1 MRKSVRMM
9 GQAVL
14 VALVAAAAVVA
25 WAMWLPASHPILD
38 RAGLLEP
45 MVRLG
50 VPLAQE
56 AQISG
61 PVAGAGGMHGPLV
74 VTTAPVVQ
82 AELSDRIAAI
92 GTGEAVH
99 SVVLLP
105 EVSGRLAEI
114 RVRAGD
120 RVQAGT
126 VIARLDSDAEQIA
139 RDRAALLL
147 DEARAT
153 AERLARL
160 QASGTATEVQI
171 REASL
176 AVRTAE
182 LGVRQAEFDLSRRE
196 IVAPI
201 TGWIGII
208 APEVGAQITPN
219 TAIARID
226 DRSMILVD
234 FSVPERLVGRIA
246 PGDPLNLTLLARSD
260 EQLEGRIRTI
270 DSRVD
275 QASRS
280 LRVVGELANP
290 DDTLRAGM
298 AFSIAMTL
306 PGTLVPAVDPLAIQ
320 WGNEGS
326 FVWAVRE
333 GRVTRVPVRIL
344 QRSEG
349 VVLVRGA
356 LEPGE
361 HVVREGVQSLRE
373 GSEVQ
378 DHAQPVIGGVDEDG
392 AERASADS
400 SASKT

>member
-1 MRKSVRMM
+1 MRMIVRIL
-9 GQAVL
+9 GQAAL
-14 VALVAAAAVVA
+14 VALIGAVAVVA
-25 WAMWLPASHPILD
+25 WAIWLPSSHGILE
-38 RAGLLEP
+38 RAGVLQP
-45 MVRLG
+45 MIRLG
-50 VPLAQE
+50 VPVAQ
-56 AQISG
+56 APQIG
-61 PVAGAGGMHGPLV
+61 GPAAGGGFARGAVPVA
-74 VTTAPVVQ
+74 TAPVGLGEVN
-82 AELSDRIAAI
+82 DRIAAI
-92 GTGEAVH
+92 GTGEALH
-99 SVVLLP
+99 SVVLMP

-114 RVRAGD
+114 RVSAGD

-126 VIARLDSDAEQIA
+126 VVARLDSAAEQIA
-139 RDRAALLL
+139 RDRAELML
-147 DEARAT
+147 DEARNT

-182 LGVRQAEFDLSRRE
+182 LGVRQAEFDLARRE

-208 APEVGAQITPN
+208 EPEVGAQISPS

-246 PGDPLNLTLLARSD
+246 TGDRLDVTPLARHD
-260 EQLEGRIRTI
+260 VPLEGRIRAI

-275 QASRS
+275 QTSRS

-298 AFSIAMTL
+298 AFSIAITL
-306 PGTLVPAVDPLAIQ
+306 PGTMYPAVDPLSIQ

-326 FVWAVRE
+326 FVWVVRE
-333 GRVTRVPVRIL
+333 GRVARVPVRIL

-349 VVLVRGA
+349 AVLVRGA

-361 HVVREGVQSLRE
+361 RVVREGVQSLRE
-373 GSEVQ
+373 GTEVQ
-378 DHAQPVIGGVDEDG
+378 DRALSAADDG
-392 AERASADS
+392 AERASAAPE
-400 SASKT
+400 ASET

>member
-1 MRKSVRMM
+1 MRKSVRMI
-9 GQAVL
+9 GQAVM
-14 VALVAAAAVVA
+14 VAVVAVAAVVA
-25 WAMWLPASHPILD
+25 WAMWLPASHPALE
-38 RAGLLEP
+38 RAGLLDP

-50 VPLAQE
+50 VPIARE
-56 AQISG
+56 AQITG
-61 PVAGAGGMHGPLV
+61 PVAGAGGMHGPLS

-92 GTGEAVH
+92 GTGEALH

-126 VIARLDSDAEQIA
+126 VVARLDSDAEQIA
-139 RDRAALLL
+139 RDRAVLVL

-208 APEVGAQITPN
+208 APEVGAQITPG

-246 PGDPLNLTLLARSD
+246 PGDRLNLTLLARSE

-290 DDTLRAGM
+290 DDALRAGM

-361 HVVREGVQSLRE
+361 YVVREGVQSLRE
-373 GSEVQ
+373 GFEVQ
-378 DHAQPVIGGVDEDG
+378 DRAQPVIGGVDEDG
-392 AERASADS
+392 AERASADA